1 MYRAVSPYGRPY
13 RAKEGKALLKFIL
26 SRFVKKG
33 DSLSDPRVRFIYG
46 TVCGIYGIFL
56 NVLLFAAKLIAG
68 LLSGSLAVTADAFN
82 NLSDAGAS
90 AITLIGFRLAVK
102 KPDPDHPFGH
112 GRIEYISGLI
122 VSFIIILM
130 GFELAK
136 MSLDKL
142 INPTKPDFSALTAV
156 ILILAAAVKLY
167 MSLYNRKYGKKIESS
182 AMQATATDSLSDM
195 VSTLVVLVSG
205 IICHFTGFIYLD
217 GICGMAVSV
226 FILIAGYKSARD
238 TIAPLLG
245 QPPSEEF
252 IKKLEEIV
260 LSNEKILGM
269 HDTVVH
275 DYGPGRIM
283 VSLHAEVSCNEDVL
297 VLHDMI
303 DNVEVMLSR
312 ELGCEAV
319 IHMDPID
326 TSNDKL
332 NEIRAVLSEIVQK
345 LSDKARFHDLR
356 MVPGETHTNLIFDMV
371 LPLDCAVSEGDARR
385 LVSEL
390 IAEYNP
396 EYRCVIK
403 VDNDLTGYVL

>member
-1 MYRAVSPYGRPY
+1 M
-13 RAKEGKALLKFIL
+13 LKLIL
-26 SRFVKKG
+26 SRFIKKG
-33 DSLSDPRVRFIYG
+33 DSLGDPRVRYVYG

-56 NVLLFAAKLIAG
+56 NVLLFAAKLLAG

-90 AITLIGFRLAVK
+90 AVTLIGFRLSVK

-136 MSLDKL
+136 MSFEKL
-142 INPTKPDFSALTAV
+142 INPTKPDFSILTAV
-156 ILILAAAVKLY
+156 ILVLAAAVKLY
-167 MSLYNRKYGKKIESS
+167 MSLYNRKYGKKIEST

-195 VSTLVVLVSG
+195 VSTLVVLISG
-205 IICHFTGFIYLD
+205 IICHFTGFVYLD

-238 TIAPLLG
+238 TITPLLG

-252 IKKLEEIV
+252 IKRLEETV
-260 LSNEKILGM
+260 LSNEKILGL

-283 VSLHAEVSCNEDVL
+283 VSLHAEVSCSEDVL
-297 VLHDMI
+297 VLHDII
-303 DNVEVMLSR
+303 DNIEVKISE

-326 TSNDKL
+326 TENDRL
-332 NEIRAVLSEIVQK
+332 NEVRAILSEIVQRV
-345 LSDKARFHDLR
+345 SEKARFHDLR
-356 MVPGETHTNLIFDMV
+356 MVPGDTHTNLIFDIV
-371 LPLDCAVSEGDARR
+371 LPLDCEMNEADAKQLISE
-385 LVSEL
+385 LVS
-390 IAEYNP
+390 EYNP

-403 VDNDLTGYVL
+403 VDTDLTGHNL

>member
-1 MYRAVSPYGRPY
+1 M
-13 RAKEGKALLKFIL
+13 LKLIL
-26 SRFVKKG
+26 SRFIKKG
-33 DSLSDPRVRFIYG
+33 DSLGDPRVRYVYG

-56 NVLLFAAKLIAG
+56 NVLLFAAKLLAG

-90 AITLIGFRLAVK
+90 AVTLIGFRLAVK

-136 MSLDKL
+136 MSFEKL
-142 INPTKPDFSALTAV
+142 INPTKPDFSILTAV
-156 ILILAAAVKLY
+156 ILVLAAAVKLY
-167 MSLYNRKYGKKIESS
+167 MSLYNRKYGKKIEST

-205 IICHFTGFIYLD
+205 IICHFTGFVYLD

-238 TIAPLLG
+238 TITPLLG

-252 IKKLEEIV
+252 IKRLEETV
-260 LSNEKILGM
+260 LSNEKILGL

-283 VSLHAEVSCNEDVL
+283 VSLHAEVSCSEDVL
-297 VLHDMI
+297 VLHDII
-303 DNVEVMLSR
+303 DNIEVKISE

-326 TSNDKL
+326 TENDRL
-332 NEIRAVLSEIVQK
+332 NEVRAVLSEIVQRV
-345 LSDKARFHDLR
+345 SEKARFHDLR
-356 MVPGETHTNLIFDMV
+356 MVPGDTHTNLIFDIV
-371 LPLDCAVSEGDARR
+371 LPLDCEMNEADAKQLISE
-385 LVSEL
+385 LVS
-390 IAEYNP
+390 EYNP

-403 VDNDLTGYVL
+403 VDTDLTGHNL